1 MMGATSA
8 AEVSNSCNSQW
19 RWLVALFERVE
30 AAAEALPCTD
40 RANQDRGMAGTNEHG
55 RFRSA
60 LSVERFEIRMM
71 NRA

>member
-1 MMGATSA
+1 MMGATA
-8 AEVSNSCNSQW
+8 AEVSNSYNSQW

-40 RANQDRGMAGTNEHG
+40 RAKQDRGMAGTNEHG

-60 LSVERFEIRMM
+60 LRDLRFG
-71 NRA
+71 